1 MDLAVQFGIF
11 VAGLLVLVVG
21 AELFIR
27 GAVTVARSFGIS
39 PFVIGLV
46 LVGFGTS
53 APELVVN
60 VAAAWNGSPGLA
72 LGNIVG
78 SNIANIGL
86 ILGCAAVVMPLVVQM
101 RLLKAEVPIVVGVT
115 GLLWVLALDGELSRS
130 DGWILM
136 AVFAGVMLYFVK
148 FSPSEPSEVKQEL
161 GEQVAEKR
169 LPWGGGILLLIG
181 LGGLLGG
188 AELMVRAAV
197 TIATAW
203 GVSEVVVGLTVVAIG
218 TSLPELASSLVAAY
232 RGQPDIAVGNVLG
245 SNIFNIVLIL
255 GVTTQVAPL
264 PVPTDLLHRDIP
276 VMAGFAVLLVAVLAN
291 GLVVRRWE
299 GAILLAAFAGFVG
312 WQVSQAG

>member
-130 DGWILM
+130 DGWILL

-148 FSPSEPSEVKQEL
+148 FSPSEQPEVKQEL
-161 GEQVAEKR
+161 REQVAEKR

-203 GVSEVVVGLTVVAIG
+203 GVREVVVGLTVVAIG